1 MEVSY
6 HPVRFGGHRH
16 CGRGDIMEVSYHPVR
31 FGGHRHCGDIMTL
44 VCHVILQD

>member
-1 MEVSY
+1 
-6 HPVRFGGHRH
+6 
-16 CGRGDIMEVSYHPVR
+16 MEVSYHPVR